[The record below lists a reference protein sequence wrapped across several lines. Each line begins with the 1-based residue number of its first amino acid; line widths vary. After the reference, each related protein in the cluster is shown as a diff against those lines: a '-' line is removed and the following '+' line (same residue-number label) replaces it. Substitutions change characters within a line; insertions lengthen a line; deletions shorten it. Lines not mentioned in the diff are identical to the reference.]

1 MINRRYAVLGLLIE
15 QPDYGYRLTRRMRER
30 LGSMQIGRTYVY
42 DLLKGLEEDELVY
55 RSAEERGANGSTRV
69 FFAATERGAEHF
81 AEWMRASAAM
91 VPLYEELHLKVA
103 FSREADLPGLIELL
117 RWRERQCLALLEE
130 LERSARRPST
140 DHGWGRAAAVLVR
153 NADVDHLQTMVRWLQ
168 GTCAVMQR
176 TVEEARRRPGGE
188 RGLG

>member
-1 MINRRYAVLGLLIE
+1 M
-15 QPDYGYRLTRRMRER
+15 
-30 LGSMQIGRTYVY
+30 
-42 DLLKGLEEDELVY
+42 Y

-91 VPLYEELHLKVA
+91 APLYEELHLKVA
-103 FSREADLPGLIELL
+103 FSREEANLPGLIELL
-117 RWRERQCLALLEE
+117 RWRASGSCLALLEE

-140 DHGWGRAAAVLVR
+140 DRGWGRAAAVLVR

-176 TVEEARRRPGGE
+176 GGEARRRPGGE